1 MAEEVSTTQDLRIYN
16 VPKVLIEKI
25 VKEQDKVLKK
35 TNIKFDQSKIVIG
48 LITDGLEYR
57 KGLK

>member
-1 MAEEVSTTQDLRIYN
+1 MTEEVSTTQDLRIYN

-25 VKEQDKVLKK
+25 VKEQEKVLKK

-57 KGLK
+57 RSLK